1 MNQPAF
7 DQDEPDPRL
16 VELCKQLAPDLEPTT
31 FRQIEEEANADA
43 RAIVKGEQQ

>member
-7 DQDEPDPRL
+7 EQDVPDPRL
-16 VELCKQLAPDLEPTT
+16 VELCRQMSPDLETKD

-43 RAIVKGEQQ
+43 RAIVKGEKQ